1 MDCILYVYSNMSR
14 YISIRCNSD
23 LSMFF
28 PLQQVY
34 TRRELNYTLFPS
46 FLREWGKIRDWRRFM
61 NIEMYAIPVE
71 LLKLLIVWNESWYEG
86 SNLKFLDFSPQWN
99 RGPANF
105 IAMSESF
112 AAIFRSS
119 SRHPAPPRET
129 RETQSSFSPTFLSL
143 SKILLPNFDRSTKT
157 NDTGKRIIKP
167 HPF

>member
-119 SRHPAPPRET
+119 SRHPAPPVKLEKLKVPSR
-129 RETQSSFSPTFLSL
+129 QHFSHYRKFYYQTS
-143 SKILLPNFDRSTKT
+143 IEVR
-157 NDTGKRIIKP
+157 KRTIPEKE
-167 HPF
+167 